1 MLFNSY
7 VFVFAFMPV
16 TAGLYYVFAR
26 RLGVQGAL
34 ALLVVASLFF
44 YSWWNPVYLPLILA
58 SMGLNYAVGRWLS
71 RPGIPARNRRVMVTI
86 AVVFNL
92 ALLGFFKYANFFVDT
107 VNYAL
112 GTGIFLKQIALPLAI
127 SFFTF
132 QQIGFVVECYRSESH
147 CPTLSRYLFF
157 VSFFPQLIAGPI
169 VRSEE
174 IFPQLKPTML
184 RFNAENVAVGLSLF
198 FFGLFKK
205 VVIADN
211 VAKFSSPAF
220 DALHHD
226 IPSTAVA
233 WLAVFAY
240 SLQLYFD
247 FSGYSDMAIGL
258 ARLFNITLPYN
269 FNSPYKAQNV
279 GEFWRRWH
287 VTLSRFLKDYL
298 YIPLGGNRGSEW
310 RTQYNLMLTM
320 VLGGLWHGAGWG
332 FVLWGAVNGA
342 YLLIFKIYSNLMK
355 PYRKP
360 DKKTSWLAREFSITL
375 TFVAIMLS
383 RVTFRAPDWES
394 SVVMWKSLLGIAGGG
409 LGIGAVVDLK
419 WGIAICFFVYL
430 ISRYSPNTQEIMAS
444 YKPALGRITAHRLR
458 WAPNVAW
465 GCVVALLGLAS
476 LLSLAEVSEFLYF
489 QF

>member
-7 VFVFAFMPV
+7 VFVFAFLPV
-16 TAGLYYVFAR
+16 TVGLFYAFAR
-26 RLGVQGAL
+26 RLGISGAL

-44 YSWWNPVYLPLILA
+44 YSWWNPIYLPLILA
-58 SMGLNYAVGRWLS
+58 SMGINYAIGRYLS
-71 RPGIPARNRRVMVTI
+71 RDGVPAKKRRTLVTL
-86 AVVFNL
+86 AVIFNL
-92 ALLGFFKYANFFVDT
+92 ALLGVFKYSNFFVDT
-107 VNYAL
+107 VNYVG
-112 GTGIFLKQIALPLAI
+112 GTNIYLRQIALPLAI

-147 CPTLSRYLFF
+147 CPTLGRYLFF

-174 IFPQLKPTML
+174 LFPQLKPTLL
-184 RFNAENVAVGLSLF
+184 RFNAENFAVGLSLF

-220 DALHHD
+220 DALHQHV
-226 IPSTAVA
+226 PTTGVA
-233 WLAVFAY
+233 WLAIFAY

-258 ARLFNITLPYN
+258 ARMFNITLPFN
-269 FNSPYKAQNV
+269 FDSPYKAQNV
-279 GEFWRRWH
+279 GDFWRRWH

-298 YIPLGGNRGSEW
+298 YIPLGGNRGAEW
-310 RTQYNLMLTM
+310 RTQYNLLLTM
-320 VLGGLWHGAGWG
+320 VLGGMWHGAGWG
-332 FVLWGAVNGA
+332 FVLWGFVNGM
-342 YLLIFKIYSNLMK
+342 YLLIYKWYRRLTK
-355 PYRKP
+355 PFRKP
-360 DKKTSWLAREFSITL
+360 DKKPTWLGREAAITL
-375 TFVAIMLS
+375 TFVCIMLS
-383 RVTFRAPDWES
+383 RVSFRAPDWQTT
-394 SVVMWKSLLGIAGGG
+394 VAMWKSLLGITGGG
-409 LGIGAVVDLK
+409 LTLSDVLELK
-419 WGIAICFFVYL
+419 FGLLICVLVYL

-444 YKPALGRITAHRLR
+444 YKPALGKVVAHRLR

-476 LLSLAEVSEFLYF
+476 LLSLSEVSEFLYF